1 MRRVQRCVSGFLL
14 LASATAWAGIEP
26 YPEAVIGESA
36 STRTRAEVVAELHE
50 AIRSGRMYDY
60 PYMYADWPA
69 LAQADSRADDEL
81 RSDGP
86 VTIDANGAVVVW
98 GDTHLMRV
106 KIQAEAA
113 EANRLGL
120 LSFGEGDPPV
130 ATAEQEMLIAAA
142 GRRAIAGHW
151 TVGSL

>member
-1 MRRVQRCVSGFLL
+1 MKRVQSCNAAIL
-14 LASATAWAGIEP
+14 LAASTAAWAGGGM
-26 YPEAVIGESA
+26 YPPLAVDDGVPG
-36 STRTRAEVVAELHE
+36 RTRAEVVAELHE
-50 AIRSGRMYDY
+50 AIRSGRMYDH
-60 PYMYADWPA
+60 PYMYSDWLA
-69 LAQADSRADDEL
+69 FAQASSRVDDETQAA
-81 RSDGP
+81 GQ

-142 GRRAIAGHW
+142 GRRAIAGYW

>member
-1 MRRVQRCVSGFLL
+1 MTRVQSCSAAVL
-14 LASATAWAGIEP
+14 LAASTAAWAGGGM
-26 YPEAVIGESA
+26 YPLLAVDDGVPG
-36 STRTRAEVVAELHE
+36 RTRAEVVAELQE

-60 PYMYADWPA
+60 PHMYADWPA
-69 LAQADSRADDEL
+69 LARAGSRADDEP
-81 RSDGP
+81 RSDEP
-86 VTIDANGAVVVW
+86 VTIDANGAVIVW

-142 GRRAIAGHW
+142 GRRAIAGYW